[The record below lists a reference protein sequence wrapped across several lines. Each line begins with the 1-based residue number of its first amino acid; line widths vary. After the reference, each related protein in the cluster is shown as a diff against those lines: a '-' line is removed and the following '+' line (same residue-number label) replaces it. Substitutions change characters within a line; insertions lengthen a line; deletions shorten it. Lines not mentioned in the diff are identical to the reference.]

1 MQRTPDNG
9 THLGKDYMMLAVM
22 GVIFYMGAY
31 KCGLLM

>member
-9 THLGKDYMMLAVM
+9 THLGKYYMMLAVM
-22 GVIFYMGAY
+22 VVICYMGAY